1 VSTSPT
7 ACCIC
12 RTAYRMADPTAMRR
26 TPAWPDGVP
35 RVACVAGC
43 IREAEMRILEREGV
57 EMNDRGRDV
66 V

>member
-35 RVACVAGC
+35 RVACVGRC
-43 IREAEMRILEREGV
+43 LEEARVRILEREGV